1 MVKRY
6 QSGLISANN
15 SPTNISQTSGFFNIS
30 QQMQAKQEGLWPQAN
45 NKIDS
50 SSGTIFTSTR
60 QVVSGQVIQYK
71 YHAFLSSSTF
81 VTTGN
86 GVVDILVV
94 GAGGGGGSGSTGS
107 SGGDG
112 GAGGGVVVISNQ
124 SIASNTYTITVG
136 GGGAGGGPASV
147 GAGSAANGSNG
158 TFSSVSGIVGAN
170 SAGGLFGRGGGNGAA
185 YRAGNGAGGTWTG
198 TASSTAGLTP
208 GIGLGVD
215 FFNLVDLSGN
225 TLVRNFRYDTAN
237 GLIYFASGG
246 TSTWASTTSSGGSPG
261 SARGNAALGGG
272 AGWVVTQTFGDTGL
286 NATNDVRLLRQ
297 AAPNMGGGGA
307 SGFRASSSADAGYA
321 GGSGLVVIRYRI

>member
-94 GAGGGGGSGSTGS
+94 GAGGGGGGGGATNQ
-107 SGGDG
+107 GGDG
-112 GAGGGVVVISNQ
+112 GSGAGVVVISNR
-124 SIASNTYTITVG
+124 SIASNTYTITIG
-136 GGGAGGGPASV
+136 GGGSGGALSASAG
-147 GAGSAANGSNG
+147 ANGSNG

-198 TASSTAGLTP
+198 TASATAGLTP

-215 FFNLVDLSGN
+215 FFNLVDLGEN
-225 TLVRNFRYDTAN
+225 TPVRNFRFDTAN

-307 SGFRASSSADAGYA
+307 SGFRASGSASDGST